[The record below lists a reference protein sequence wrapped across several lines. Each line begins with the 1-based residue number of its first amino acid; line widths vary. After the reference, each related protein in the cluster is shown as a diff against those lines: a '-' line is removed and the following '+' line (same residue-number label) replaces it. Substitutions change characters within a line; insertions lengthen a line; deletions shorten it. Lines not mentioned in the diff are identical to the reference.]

1 MEGCGSSSHHYYWSI
16 ESTGDF
22 VPTLEHLRYGEV
34 PPRFRAEV
42 PAPALR
48 PGCYEAF
55 TQEGG
60 GEVFFEVSAAG
71 DSVKELDRPPKSD
84 VGPRPNP

>member
-1 MEGCGSSSHHYYWSI
+1 MEGCGSSSRHYWSI
-16 ESTGDF
+16 VSTGDL
-22 VPTLEHLRYGEV
+22 VPTLEQLRYGEV
-34 PPRFRAEV
+34 PPRYRTEA
-42 PAPALR
+42 PAPLLR
-48 PGCYEAF
+48 PGCYEASSS
-55 TQEGG
+55 EGG